1 MVSHKPNENDLLY
14 KDLISLLERNIVLY
28 YISDNVFEYE
38 NNHVPV
44 YMVDLN
50 DYLKLN
56 SNAIVDLVEKKYVP
70 AEMSQESTF
79 EGLATLLQG
88 KFIVQHC
95 SGVGKQDPAHNVLA
109 MVIIYSMWCGWLS
122 QAKANRGG

>member
-1 MVSHKPNENDLLY
+1 M
-14 KDLISLLERNIVLY
+14 
-28 YISDNVFEYE
+28 
-38 NNHVPV
+38 
-44 YMVDLN
+44 
-50 DYLKLN
+50 
-56 SNAIVDLVEKKYVP
+56 EKKYVP

-95 SGVGKQDPAHNVLA
+95 SGVGKRDPAHNVLA

-122 QAKANRGG
+122 QAKANRGGYPQEWVDSFKKLIVDAFEICQQHAAEAEIDPDTSN